1 LAPPRPLRYEPQA
14 LGSSLPNIP
23 RRPIPLTFVTVWKQ
37 DFRESER
44 IPMEAVAELMSIGVV
59 KSAWKPNKKGKLKP
73 VLVSLDVMSKI
84 RDLSSQMGPSVIWGN
99 ATGSQHHK
107 SIVDCWAR

>member
-1 LAPPRPLRYEPQA
+1 MTY
-14 LGSSLPNIP
+14 I
-23 RRPIPLTFVTVWKQ
+23 TVWKQ

-44 IPMEAVAELMSIGVV
+44 IPAQAVAELMSIGVI

-84 RDLSSQMGPSVIWGN
+84 RDLSCQMGPRVIERN
-99 ATGSQHHK
+99 AEGSMHHRA
-107 SIVDCWAR
+107 VVECWAR